1 MVPAIR
7 RKSRKKGGRK
17 SERRGCWQQA
27 YNTVFHQTVMLLC
40 WLFPSSCFYC
50 QCMYQATPNKH
61 NQSQP
66 TRPIP
71 SSFPPFLSGGDYWL
85 DLKDFLFP
93 KTSTE
98 SISSPGRRFWLY
110 QGPETPNPPSCC
122 WETTPVICVL
132 SECIT
137 DGDVRARE
145 RERERRRDERGTLAG
160 ERGRKRWRRKY
171 TIRTSTPAPFFFHAL
186 SPYKHTL
193 HCGARLTCFDS
204 PSSLSVFSLPQFQL
218 LGLKEW
224 GMCLAAK
231 LLGENIWCLIDRGW
245 SKRLVICNY
254 PKSWDCVCVH
264 VSVSVCERDL
274 LPGVVCECS

>member
-1 MVPAIR
+1 MLPLPWVVWWGR
-7 RKSRKKGGRK
+7 QRDTNVTLEGVVEDRKHGSCYKKEEQKKGGE
-17 SERRGCWQQA
+17 ERARGGGADNKPTTLSFIKLSCCC
-27 YNTVFHQTVMLLC
+27 VDC
-40 WLFPSSCFYC
+40 FPAPAFTARACTK
-50 QCMYQATPNKH
+50 QATPNKH

-137 DGDVRARE
+137 DGDVRASE
-145 RERERRRDERGTLAG
+145 RERETQRWERNLS
-160 ERGRKRWRRKY
+160 WRAWKKEMEKKIY
-171 TIRTSTPAPFFFHAL
+171 YMHIYSAPFFFHAL

-193 HCGARLTCFDS
+193 HCGARLTCFDT
-204 PSSLSVFSLPQFQL
+204 PSSLSLSFLFLSFSF
-218 LGLKEW
+218 
-224 GMCLAAK
+224 
-231 LLGENIWCLIDRGW
+231 
-245 SKRLVICNY
+245 
-254 PKSWDCVCVH
+254 WD
-264 VSVSVCERDL
+264 
-274 LPGVVCECS
+274 

>member
-1 MVPAIR
+1 MVHERTCTPVWLHLPFELFRGEKCCHCHEWSDGGGKETRMWPWREWLKIENMVPAIR

-145 RERERRRDERGTLAG
+145 RERDAEMRE
-160 ERGRKRWRRKY
+160 E
-171 TIRTSTPAPFFFHAL
+171 P
-186 SPYKHTL
+186 
-193 HCGARLTCFDS
+193 
-204 PSSLSVFSLPQFQL
+204 
-218 LGLKEW
+218 
-224 GMCLAAK
+224 
-231 LLGENIWCLIDRGW
+231 
-245 SKRLVICNY
+245 
-254 PKSWDCVCVH
+254 
-264 VSVSVCERDL
+264 
-274 LPGVVCECS
+274 